1 MTNQY
6 IQDLIRQYVLENAQ
20 NNGQYSFNDPINDFS
35 KKLDNISNIAQK
47 ASDTGKYLNN
57 HFSSPRI
64 QNWGS
69 KMTNA
74 GDTVANGVNTFK
86 GFATKPFEA
95 LASKFGT
102 GAATT
107 AATTGG
113 TVAGST
119 AGATAAGAGAGTAAG
134 SAAGG
139 AAAGGAGGLA
149 AAGPIGAIIALA
161 IKNRQVAKKSGLALM
176 DTTNKMAEGLNAE
189 SEQNLAQLQQNNAAL
204 QQQANQALSQGIV
217 TGGAAPIQNNP
228 IQDFQNYLKDS
239 GYSDNVINGVPQGL
253 NYGNQEVADWINQYN
268 NGAGKSNPI
277 RIPLTQED
285 ITAAQQGNFN
295 TPQLTGGTAQ
305 DVNKG
310 WLDKLANGIAD
321 FALGY
326 NENRHNGFT
335 PENLEKR
342 IDVHQFKNGINPTDY
357 TTPLNN
363 IEQVQFNKWAN
374 DMKAKGIINPN
385 DNFNDYDMQGYW
397 KNEVLNNTNL
407 ANGNAQTHFTDKYK
421 KPNHETFSNESIYAK
436 GNNAKYAGKW
446 DGDKFIAP
454 RNENKMTKFG
464 EFAGT
469 VGRIVQN
476 PTMQALVAGGL
487 STALTGNPLYG
498 LGMAYKFG
506 KNRAMSDIY
515 AGELAKHGVDVVPG
529 MWGSLTSKDMDTL
542 MEPQY
547 KEADREMLRQ
557 RNDDL
562 LAYRMLQAQS
572 KLDDLDERKRHNLAL
587 EKARLLTANASMIRA
602 NKVGSG
608 RGGHKGNQHYTT
620 KNDTVAN
627 IINSSG
633 KSSGL
638 VEELRRR
645 DMKLRNGKWIK

>member
-6 IQDLIRQYVLENAQ
+6 IQNLIRQYILDNNQNNEQYSLSRNLDDYNNKLNSANKIAQ
-20 NNGQYSFNDPINDFS
+20 NVSNTGNFINNNFANS
-35 KKLDNISNIAQK
+35 SMQKL
-47 ASDTGKYLNN
+47 
-57 HFSSPRI
+57 
-64 QNWGS
+64 GS
-69 KMTNA
+69 TMTKA

-113 TVAGST
+113 T
-119 AGATAAGAGAGTAAG
+119 AAGGAAAGGAAAGG

-139 AAAGGAGGLA
+139 AAAGGAIGALVA
-149 AAGPIGAIIALA
+149 AAIMAAMGT
-161 IKNRQVAKKSGLALM
+161 NRKRAKKSGQALM
-176 DTTNKMAEGLNAE
+176 NFSNEMAEGLNEE

-268 NGAGKSNPI
+268 NGVGKSNPI

-305 DVNKG
+305 DVKQDGLINKI
-310 WLDKLANGIAD
+310 ANGFAD

-326 NENRHNGFT
+326 KENRNNGFAPDNLTNDKFTITKEIPNTQLQNYQQKLLNEGIYT
-335 PENLEKR
+335 PEQVKA
-342 IDVHQFKNGINPTDY
+342 ISDKKNSGSKEIAKWIEENPQAYNPT
-357 TTPLNN
+357 TT
-363 IEQVQFNKWAN
+363 ETTYK
-374 DMKAKGIINPN
+374 
-385 DNFNDYDMQGYW
+385 
-397 KNEVLNNTNL
+397 
-407 ANGNAQTHFTDKYK
+407 DK
-421 KPNHETFSNESIYAK
+421 S
-436 GNNAKYAGKW
+436 
-446 DGDKFIAP
+446 
-454 RNENKMTKFG
+454 KMGRFG

-506 KNRAMSDIY
+506 NGRAMSDIY
-515 AGELAKHGVDVVPG
+515 SGELAKQGVEVNPG
-529 MWGSLTSKDMDTL
+529 MWGSLTSSDMNAL
-542 MEPQY
+542 MMPQY
-547 KEADREMLRQ
+547 KQTA
-557 RNDDL
+557 NDIL
-562 LAYRMLQAQS
+562 
-572 KLDDLDERKRHNLAL
+572 
-587 EKARLLTANASMIRA
+587 KARLDESARYHDLMMKYYNDKLEETKTNNKEKIAVANKNANARQLSANASMVRA

-608 RGGHKGNQHYTT
+608 RGH
-620 KNDTVAN
+620 
-627 IINSSG
+627 
-633 KSSGL
+633 KSSSSTRPSNSF
-638 VEELRRR
+638 VIMEAP
-645 DMKLRNGKWIK
+645 NGKRYKVPENEISRYKKAGGKVVG

>member
-6 IQDLIRQYVLENAQ
+6 IQNLIRQYILDNNQNNEQYSLSRNIDDYNNKLNSANKIAQ
-20 NNGQYSFNDPINDFS
+20 NVSNTGNFINNNFANS
-35 KKLDNISNIAQK
+35 SMQK
-47 ASDTGKYLNN
+47 
-57 HFSSPRI
+57 F
-64 QNWGS
+64 GS
-69 KMTNA
+69 TMTKA

-119 AGATAAGAGAGTAAG
+119 AGGGA
-134 SAAGG
+134 AAGG
-139 AAAGGAGGLA
+139 AAAGGSAAGGGA
-149 AAGPIGAIIALA
+149 AAGGAIGALVAAA
-161 IKNRQVAKKSGLALM
+161 IMAAMGTNRKRAKKSGQALM
-176 DTTNKMAEGLNAE
+176 NFSNEMAEGLNAE

-268 NGAGKSNPI
+268 NGVGKSNPI

-305 DVNKG
+305 DVKQDGLINKI
-310 WLDKLANGIAD
+310 ANGFAD

-326 NENRHNGFT
+326 KENRNNGFAPDNLTNDKFTITKEIPNTQLQNYQQKLLNEGIYT
-335 PENLEKR
+335 PEQVKA
-342 IDVHQFKNGINPTDY
+342 ISDKKNSGSKEIAKWIEENPQAYNPT
-357 TTPLNN
+357 TT
-363 IEQVQFNKWAN
+363 ETTYK
-374 DMKAKGIINPN
+374 
-385 DNFNDYDMQGYW
+385 
-397 KNEVLNNTNL
+397 
-407 ANGNAQTHFTDKYK
+407 DK
-421 KPNHETFSNESIYAK
+421 S
-436 GNNAKYAGKW
+436 
-446 DGDKFIAP
+446 
-454 RNENKMTKFG
+454 KMGRFG

-506 KNRAMSDIY
+506 NGRAMSDIY
-515 AGELAKHGVDVVPG
+515 SGELAKQGVEVNPG
-529 MWGSLTSKDMDTL
+529 MWGSLTSSDMNAL
-542 MEPQY
+542 MMPQY
-547 KEADREMLRQ
+547 KQTA
-557 RNDDL
+557 NDIL
-562 LAYRMLQAQS
+562 
-572 KLDDLDERKRHNLAL
+572 
-587 EKARLLTANASMIRA
+587 KARLDESARYHDLMMKYYNDKLEETKTNNKEKIAVANKNANARQLSANASMVRA

-608 RGGHKGNQHYTT
+608 RRH
-620 KNDTVAN
+620 
-627 IINSSG
+627 
-633 KSSGL
+633 KSSSSTSPSNSF
-638 VEELRRR
+638 VIMEAP
-645 DMKLRNGKWIK
+645 NGKRYKVPENEISRYKKAGGKVVG

>member
-6 IQDLIRQYVLENAQ
+6 IQNLIRQYILDNNQNNEQYSLSRNIDDYNNKLNSANKIAQ
-20 NNGQYSFNDPINDFS
+20 NVSNTGNFINNNFANS
-35 KKLDNISNIAQK
+35 SMQKL
-47 ASDTGKYLNN
+47 
-57 HFSSPRI
+57 
-64 QNWGS
+64 GS
-69 KMTNA
+69 TMTKA

-119 AGATAAGAGAGTAAG
+119 AGATAAGG
-134 SAAGG
+134 AAGG
-139 AAAGGAGGLA
+139 AAAGGAAAGGSSAASGA
-149 AAGPIGAIIALA
+149 AAGGPIGAAVAAA
-161 IKNRQVAKKSGLALM
+161 IMAAMGTNRKRAKKSGQALM
-176 DTTNKMAEGLNAE
+176 NFSNEMAEGLNAE

-268 NGAGKSNPI
+268 NGAGKNNPI
-277 RIPLTQED
+277 RIPQTPED
-285 ITAAQQGNFN
+285 IMTAQQGGFN

-305 DVNKG
+305 DVNQG
-310 WLDKLANGIAD
+310 WLDKLTNGIAD

-326 NENRHNGFT
+326 KENRNNGFAPDNLTNNKFVITKEIPNMQLQNYQQKLLNEGKYT
-335 PENLEKR
+335 PEQVKA
-342 IDVHQFKNGINPTDY
+342 ISDKKNSGSKEIAKWIEENPQAYNPT
-357 TTPLNN
+357 TT
-363 IEQVQFNKWAN
+363 ETTYK
-374 DMKAKGIINPN
+374 
-385 DNFNDYDMQGYW
+385 
-397 KNEVLNNTNL
+397 
-407 ANGNAQTHFTDKYK
+407 DK
-421 KPNHETFSNESIYAK
+421 S
-436 GNNAKYAGKW
+436 
-446 DGDKFIAP
+446 
-454 RNENKMTKFG
+454 KMGRFG

-506 KNRAMSDIY
+506 NGRAMSDIY
-515 AGELAKHGVDVVPG
+515 TGELAKQGVEVAPG
-529 MWGSLTSKDMDTL
+529 MWGSLTSSDMNAL
-542 MEPQY
+542 MMPQY
-547 KEADREMLRQ
+547 KQTA
-557 RNDDL
+557 NDIL
-562 LAYRMLQAQS
+562 
-572 KLDDLDERKRHNLAL
+572 
-587 EKARLLTANASMIRA
+587 KARLDESARYHDLMMKYYNDKLAETKNNNKAKNIIADKNANARQLSANASMVRA

-608 RGGHKGNQHYTT
+608 RGHK
-620 KNDTVAN
+620 
-627 IINSSG
+627 ISNSTSP
-633 KSSGL
+633 SSSF
-638 VEELRRR
+638 VIMEAP
-645 DMKLRNGKWIK
+645 NGKRYKVPENEISRYKKAGGKVVG

>member
-1 MTNQY
+1 MGYRGQKMTNQY
-6 IQDLIRQYVLENAQ
+6 IQNLIRQYILDNNQNNEQYSLSRNIDDYNNKLNSANKIAQ
-20 NNGQYSFNDPINDFS
+20 NVSNTGNFIDNNFANSSMQ
-35 KKLDNISNIAQK
+35 KL
-47 ASDTGKYLNN
+47 
-57 HFSSPRI
+57 
-64 QNWGS
+64 GS
-69 KMTNA
+69 TMTKA

-95 LASKFGT
+95 LASKLGT

-139 AAAGGAGGLA
+139 AAAGGSSAASGA
-149 AAGPIGAIIALA
+149 AAGGPIGAVIAAA
-161 IKNRQVAKKSGLALM
+161 IMAAMGTNRKRAKKSGQALM
-176 DTTNKMAEGLNAE
+176 NSGNEMAEGLNAE
-189 SEQNLAQLQQNNAAL
+189 SEQNLAQLQQNNAVL

-285 ITAAQQGNFN
+285 IIVAQQGNFN

-326 NENRHNGFT
+326 NENRNNGFT
-335 PENLEKR
+335 PDNLTNNKFVITKEIPNMQLQNYQQNLLNEGKYTPEQVKAISNKKNSGSKEIAKWIEENP
-342 IDVHQFKNGINPTDY
+342 QAYNPT
-357 TTPLNN
+357 TT
-363 IEQVQFNKWAN
+363 ETTYK
-374 DMKAKGIINPN
+374 
-385 DNFNDYDMQGYW
+385 
-397 KNEVLNNTNL
+397 
-407 ANGNAQTHFTDKYK
+407 DK
-421 KPNHETFSNESIYAK
+421 S
-436 GNNAKYAGKW
+436 
-446 DGDKFIAP
+446 
-454 RNENKMTKFG
+454 KMGRFG

-476 PTMQALVAGGL
+476 PTTQALIAGGL
-487 STALTGNPLYG
+487 STVLTGNPLYG

-506 KNRAMSDIY
+506 NGRAMSDIY
-515 AGELAKHGVDVVPG
+515 SGELAKQGVEVNPG
-529 MWGSLTSKDMDTL
+529 MWGSLTSSDMNAL
-542 MEPQY
+542 MMPQY
-547 KEADREMLRQ
+547 KQTA
-557 RNDDL
+557 NDIL
-562 LAYRMLQAQS
+562 
-572 KLDDLDERKRHNLAL
+572 
-587 EKARLLTANASMIRA
+587 KARLDESARYHDLMMKYYNDKLEETKSNNKEKIAVANKNANARQLSANASMVRA

-608 RGGHKGNQHYTT
+608 RGH
-620 KNDTVAN
+620 
-627 IINSSG
+627 
-633 KSSGL
+633 KSSSSTRPSNSF
-638 VEELRRR
+638 VIMEAP
-645 DMKLRNGKWIK
+645 NGKRYKVPENEISRYKKAGGKVVG

>member
-6 IQDLIRQYVLENAQ
+6 IQNLIRQYILDNNQNNEQYSLSRNINDYNNKLNSVNKIAQ
-20 NNGQYSFNDPINDFS
+20 NV
-35 KKLDNISNIAQK
+35 
-47 ASDTGKYLNN
+47 SDTGNFINN
-57 HFSSPRI
+57 NFANSSM
-64 QNWGS
+64 QKLGS

-119 AGATAAGAGAGTAAG
+119 AGATATGAGAGTAAG

-139 AAAGGAGGLA
+139 AAAGGSSAASGA
-149 AAGPIGAIIALA
+149 AAGGPIGALVALA
-161 IKNRQVAKKSGLALM
+161 IMAAMGTNRKRAKKSGQALM
-176 DTTNKMAEGLNAE
+176 NSGNEMAEGLNAE

-217 TGGAAPIQNNP
+217 TGGAAPVQNNP

-277 RIPLTQED
+277 RIPQTQED
-285 ITAAQQGNFN
+285 ITAAQQGVFN

-305 DVNKG
+305 DVNQG

-326 NENRHNGFT
+326 KENRNNGFAPDNLTNNKFAITKEIPNMQLQNYQQKLLNEGKYT
-335 PENLEKR
+335 PEQVKA
-342 IDVHQFKNGINPTDY
+342 ISDKKNSGSKEIAKWIEENPQAYNPT
-357 TTPLNN
+357 TT
-363 IEQVQFNKWAN
+363 ETTYK
-374 DMKAKGIINPN
+374 
-385 DNFNDYDMQGYW
+385 
-397 KNEVLNNTNL
+397 
-407 ANGNAQTHFTDKYK
+407 DK
-421 KPNHETFSNESIYAK
+421 S
-436 GNNAKYAGKW
+436 
-446 DGDKFIAP
+446 
-454 RNENKMTKFG
+454 KMGRFG

-498 LGMAYKFG
+498 LGMAYKLG
-506 KNRAMSDIY
+506 NGRAMSDIY
-515 AGELAKHGVDVVPG
+515 SGELAKQGVEVTPG
-529 MWGSLTSKDMDTL
+529 MWGSLTPSDMNTL
-542 MEPQY
+542 MMPQY
-547 KEADREMLRQ
+547 KQTA
-557 RNDDL
+557 NDIL
-562 LAYRMLQAQS
+562 
-572 KLDDLDERKRHNLAL
+572 
-587 EKARLLTANASMIRA
+587 KARLDESARYHDLMMKYYNDKLAETKTNNKEKIAVANKNANARQLSANASMVRA

-608 RGGHKGNQHYTT
+608 RGH
-620 KNDTVAN
+620 
-627 IINSSG
+627 
-633 KSSGL
+633 KSSNSTSPSSSF
-638 VEELRRR
+638 VIMEAP
-645 DMKLRNGKWIK
+645 NGKRYKVPENEISRYKKAGGKVVG

>member
-6 IQDLIRQYVLENAQ
+6 IQNLIRQYILDNNQNNEQYSLSRNIDDYNNKLNSANKIAQ
-20 NNGQYSFNDPINDFS
+20 NVSNTGNFIDNNFANSSMQ
-35 KKLDNISNIAQK
+35 KL
-47 ASDTGKYLNN
+47 
-57 HFSSPRI
+57 
-64 QNWGS
+64 GS
-69 KMTNA
+69 TMTKA

-95 LASKFGT
+95 LASKLGT

-139 AAAGGAGGLA
+139 AAAGGSSAASGA
-149 AAGPIGAIIALA
+149 AAGGPIGAVIAAA
-161 IKNRQVAKKSGLALM
+161 IMAAMGTNRKRAKKSGQALM
-176 DTTNKMAEGLNAE
+176 NSGNEMAEGLNAE
-189 SEQNLAQLQQNNAAL
+189 SEQNLAQLQQNNAVL

-285 ITAAQQGNFN
+285 IIVAQQGNFN

-326 NENRHNGFT
+326 NENRNNGFT
-335 PENLEKR
+335 PDNLTNNKFVITKEIPNMQLQNYQQNLLNEGKYTPEQVKAISNKKNSGSKEIAKWIEENP
-342 IDVHQFKNGINPTDY
+342 QAYNPT
-357 TTPLNN
+357 TT
-363 IEQVQFNKWAN
+363 ETTYK
-374 DMKAKGIINPN
+374 
-385 DNFNDYDMQGYW
+385 
-397 KNEVLNNTNL
+397 
-407 ANGNAQTHFTDKYK
+407 DK
-421 KPNHETFSNESIYAK
+421 S
-436 GNNAKYAGKW
+436 
-446 DGDKFIAP
+446 
-454 RNENKMTKFG
+454 KMGRFG

-476 PTMQALVAGGL
+476 PTTQALIAGGL
-487 STALTGNPLYG
+487 STVLTGNPLYG

-506 KNRAMSDIY
+506 NGRAMSDIY
-515 AGELAKHGVDVVPG
+515 SGELAKQGVEVNPG
-529 MWGSLTSKDMDTL
+529 MWGSLTSSDMNAL
-542 MEPQY
+542 MMPQY
-547 KEADREMLRQ
+547 KQTA
-557 RNDDL
+557 NDIL
-562 LAYRMLQAQS
+562 
-572 KLDDLDERKRHNLAL
+572 
-587 EKARLLTANASMIRA
+587 KARLDESARYHDLMMKYYNDKLEETKSNNKEKIAVANKNANARQLSANASMVRA

-608 RGGHKGNQHYTT
+608 RGH
-620 KNDTVAN
+620 
-627 IINSSG
+627 
-633 KSSGL
+633 KSSSSTRPSNSF
-638 VEELRRR
+638 VIMEAP
-645 DMKLRNGKWIK
+645 NGKRYKVPENEISRYKKAGGKVVG

>member
-6 IQDLIRQYVLENAQ
+6 IQNLIRQYILDNNQNNEQYSLSRNLDDYNNKLNSANKIAQ
-20 NNGQYSFNDPINDFS
+20 NVSNTGNFINNNFANS
-35 KKLDNISNIAQK
+35 SMQKL
-47 ASDTGKYLNN
+47 
-57 HFSSPRI
+57 
-64 QNWGS
+64 GS
-69 KMTNA
+69 TMTKA

-113 TVAGST
+113 T
-119 AGATAAGAGAGTAAG
+119 
-134 SAAGG
+134 AAGG
-139 AAAGGAGGLA
+139 AAAGGAAAGGSAAGGAAVGGAIGALVA
-149 AAGPIGAIIALA
+149 AAIMAAMGT
-161 IKNRQVAKKSGLALM
+161 NRKRAKKSGQALM
-176 DTTNKMAEGLNAE
+176 NFSNEMAEGLNEE

-268 NGAGKSNPI
+268 NGVGKSNPI

-305 DVNKG
+305 DVKQDGLINKI
-310 WLDKLANGIAD
+310 ANGFAD

-326 NENRHNGFT
+326 KENRNNGFAPDNLTNDKFTITKEIPNTQLQNYQQKLLNEGIYT
-335 PENLEKR
+335 PEQVKA
-342 IDVHQFKNGINPTDY
+342 ISDKKNSGSKEIAKWIEENPQAYNPT
-357 TTPLNN
+357 TT
-363 IEQVQFNKWAN
+363 ETTYK
-374 DMKAKGIINPN
+374 
-385 DNFNDYDMQGYW
+385 
-397 KNEVLNNTNL
+397 
-407 ANGNAQTHFTDKYK
+407 DK
-421 KPNHETFSNESIYAK
+421 S
-436 GNNAKYAGKW
+436 
-446 DGDKFIAP
+446 
-454 RNENKMTKFG
+454 KMGRFG

-506 KNRAMSDIY
+506 NGRAMSDIY
-515 AGELAKHGVDVVPG
+515 SGELAKQGVEVNPG
-529 MWGSLTSKDMDTL
+529 MWGSLTSSDMNAL
-542 MEPQY
+542 MMPQY
-547 KEADREMLRQ
+547 KQTA
-557 RNDDL
+557 NDIL
-562 LAYRMLQAQS
+562 
-572 KLDDLDERKRHNLAL
+572 
-587 EKARLLTANASMIRA
+587 KARLDESARYHDLMMKYYNDKLEETKTNNKEKIAVANKNANARQLSANASMVRA

-608 RGGHKGNQHYTT
+608 RGH
-620 KNDTVAN
+620 
-627 IINSSG
+627 
-633 KSSGL
+633 KSSSSTRPSNSF
-638 VEELRRR
+638 VIMEAP
-645 DMKLRNGKWIK
+645 NGKRYKVPENEISRYKKAGGKVVG